1 MKIAVLLTC
10 YNRKDKTLACLKSL
24 SKNSSSV
31 IVYITDD
38 ASTDGTSLAIRQ
50 YYSEEQVHI
59 IKGTG
64 NLFWSRGMYTAW
76 KEALKGD
83 FDYYLWLNDDVV
95 LYDIFFEELL
105 YCSNLYENNCIV
117 TGLIEDK
124 EHSTILYGGT
134 SLKTHKMVQPNS
146 EPEKVHHMNGNVVL
160 VPCSVVKKIGIIDPY
175 YHHDLGDVDYGLR
188 AIENGI
194 PVIATRVPVAY
205 GYPNNIC
212 RVRKWGVNLRE
223 RFHRLNMPLGS
234 PLRINY
240 YFRKKHYGFMKAVMF
255 CSYLT
260 LLNLLPDWAV
270 VKIWGTTY
278 QNK

>member
-1 MKIAVLLTC
+1 MLHQCFPKV
-10 YNRKDKTLACLKSL
+10 K
-24 SKNSSSV
+24 V
-31 IVYITDD
+31 I
-38 ASTDGTSLAIRQ
+38 S
-50 YYSEEQVHI
+50 
-59 IKGTG
+59 GTG

-95 LYDIFFEELL
+95 LYDNFFEELL